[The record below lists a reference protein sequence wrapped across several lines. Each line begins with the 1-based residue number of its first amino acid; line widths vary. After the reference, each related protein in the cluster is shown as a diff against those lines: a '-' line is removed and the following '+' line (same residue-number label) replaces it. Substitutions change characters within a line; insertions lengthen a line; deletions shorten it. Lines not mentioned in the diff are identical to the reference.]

1 MLLLNVTL
9 ENFGAY
15 KGKQTLDLTTRPG
28 RPIILIGGL
37 NGCGKTTLLDAI
49 QLALYGARAR
59 TSGRGSRTYDDY
71 LRESINRQANPK
83 HARVVVEFSTTV
95 EGNERR
101 YRVVRSWEAKG
112 KSVREFLN
120 VLIDGE
126 LDLVVSEQWA
136 DYVEDLLPLEASS
149 LFFFDGEKIESLA
162 NPDRAASVIASAV
175 QSLFGLGSVERL
187 RNDLLAVQRRQRV
200 SKEDQDAL
208 EKIHQIENQIGEADQ
223 LCEEINQR
231 VASRSSAL
239 EAAERRFATIDEAFA
254 KEGGDLYARRAELES
269 ERYQIASQLESVKE
283 TLAGTLATGP
293 LPLLL
298 LAPQLSAVRHQV
310 ERERRAAE
318 AAQVIEVLNERDS
331 KLLTL
336 LRDLVP
342 SDNFAVAEKHLS
354 ADREERVSA
363 INETPQLLKFPTES
377 LSQLMSLDEILRQEA
392 RRARELIEQAQLFRE
407 RLNVLERKL
416 AGVPEHDVI
425 AALLEERDARR
436 DDVTRLRTELGRLR
450 EELDAT
456 RRRREQLTHDRE
468 RAYKGR
474 AAKLAKVEDAERIV
488 AYADK
493 IRGTMEKFGAA
504 LLQRHINKLEVAVL
518 KSFQHLMRKSTL
530 VRDLRIDTEKFTLT
544 LIGPDDQ
551 GLDPSRLSAGE
562 RQLLAVSLLWG
573 LAKVAGNR
581 LPSVIDTPL
590 GRLDSRHREH
600 LVDRYFP
607 QAGHQVLLLSTD
619 EEIDEYLLSKLKP
632 SIAHTYMLI
641 HDDKTFTTSV
651 EPGYW
656 WSAGTA
662 HVA

>member
-15 KGKQTLDLTTRPG
+15 KGKQSLDLTTRPG

-71 LRESINRQANPK
+71 LRESVNRQASPR

-95 EGNERR
+95 EGHERR
-101 YRVVRSWEAKG
+101 YKVVRSWEVKG

-175 QSLFGLGSVERL
+175 QSLFGLSSVERL
-187 RNDLLAVQRRQRV
+187 RNDLLAVQRRQKIPR
-200 SKEDQDAL
+200 EDREILD
-208 EKIHQIENQIGEADQ
+208 KIQQIESQIKKSDQ
-223 LCEEINQR
+223 LRDEVNQR
-231 VASRSSAL
+231 VASWSSRL
-239 EAAERRFATIDEAFA
+239 DSAERRFATIDEAFA
-254 KEGGDLYARRAELES
+254 KEGGDLYARRRELET
-269 ERYQIASQLESVKE
+269 ERDQIASQLQGVHEA
-283 TLAGTLATGP
+283 LASTLATGP

-298 LAPQLSAVRHQV
+298 LTPQLSAVRDQV
-310 ERERRAAE
+310 ERERHAAE
-318 AAQVIEVLNERDS
+318 AAQVIQVLRERDS
-331 KLLTL
+331 KLVEF
-336 LRDLVP
+336 LRDLVTA
-342 SDNFAVAEKHLS
+342 DNLAVAEKYLS
-354 ADREERVSA
+354 TDRHERTSA
-363 INETPQLLKFPTES
+363 IDKTPQVINFPNEA
-377 LSQLMSLDEILRQEA
+377 LSQLMSLDEILRREA
-392 RRARELIEQAQLFRE
+392 VQANELVEQAQILRE
-407 RLNVLERKL
+407 RLAVLDRQL
-416 AGVPEHDVI
+416 AGVPDRDVI
-425 AALLEERDARR
+425 AALLEERDSQHYE
-436 DDVTRLRTELGRLR
+436 VIRLRAELDKFK
-450 EELDAT
+450 EELNVA
-456 RRRREQLTHDRE
+456 RRRREQLILDRE

-493 IRGTMEKFGAA
+493 IRRTMEKFGEA
-504 LLQRHINKLEVAVL
+504 LLQRHISKLEVAVL
-518 KSFQHLMRKSTL
+518 KSFQYLMRKSAL
-530 VRDLRIDTEKFTLT
+530 VRDLRIDTEKFTIT

-551 GLDPSRLSAGE
+551 ELDPSRLSAGE

-607 QAGHQVLLLSTD
+607 EASHQVLLLSTD

-632 SIAHTYMLI
+632 SIAHTYTLV

-651 EPGYW
+651 ETGYW
-656 WSAGTA
+656 WSGGAA

>member
-15 KGKQTLDLTTRPG
+15 SGKQTLDLTTRPG

-59 TSGRGSRTYDDY
+59 TSGRGNRTYDDY

-83 HARVVVEFSTTV
+83 HARVIVDFSTTV
-95 EGNERR
+95 EGRERR
-101 YRVVRSWEAKG
+101 YRVVRSWEVRG

-162 NPDRAASVIASAV
+162 DPDRAASVIASAV

-187 RNDLLAVQRRQRV
+187 RTDLLAVQRRQKV
-200 SKEDQDAL
+200 PAEDREAL
-208 EKIHQIENQIGEADQ
+208 EKIHQIENQIEEANQ
-223 LCEEINQR
+223 LCDEINQL
-231 VASRSSAL
+231 VASRSSEL
-239 EAAERRFATIDEAFA
+239 EAAERRFTTIDEAFA
-254 KEGGDLYARRAELES
+254 KEGGDLYARRVELET
-269 ERYQIASQLESVKE
+269 ERSQIASQLESVNE
-283 TLAGTLATGP
+283 VLAGTLATGP

-298 LAPQLSAVRHQV
+298 LTPQLSAVRDQV
-310 ERERRAAE
+310 ERERHAAE
-318 AAQVIEVLNERDS
+318 AAQVIEVLSERDS

-342 SDNFAVAEKHLS
+342 SDNLAVAEKHLS
-354 ADREERVSA
+354 ADREERISA
-363 INETPQLLKFPTES
+363 IRETPQVLNFPTES

-392 RRARELIEQAQLFRE
+392 TRARELAEQAQLLSE
-407 RLNVLERKL
+407 RLNTLDRQL

-425 AALLEERDARR
+425 AALLTERDTQR
-436 DDVTRLRTELGRLR
+436 DEVTRLRTELGRLR
-450 EELDAT
+450 EEREAT
-456 RRRREQLTHDRE
+456 RRRREQLRNERE

-493 IRGTMEKFGAA
+493 IRDTMEKFGAA

-518 KSFQHLMRKSTL
+518 KSFQQLMRKSAL
-530 VRDLRIDTEKFTLT
+530 IRDLRIDTEKFTLT
-544 LIGPDDQ
+544 LIGHDDQ
-551 GLDPSRLSAGE
+551 ELDPSRLSAGE

-607 QAGHQVLLLSTD
+607 QASHQVLLLSTD
-619 EEIDEYLLSKLKP
+619 EEIDEYLLGKLKP
-632 SIAHTYMLI
+632 SIAHTYTLI
-641 HDDKTFTTSV
+641 HDDETFTTSV

-656 WSAGTA
+656 WSGGTA